1 MIRRGARSHRR
12 RATATTAT
20 IYAPNVD
27 ATAGTSASLV
37 RPRRSA
43 LWLDAVV
50 GAALTCG
57 ALLALDRL
65 PYRGPAVVAALA
77 CVATTTAVGYRRIA
91 PVTAMMVAVS
101 GIAVYERVT
110 YDDLGGFVAAAVVL
124 TAYMVGRRA
133 AGGIGSIGSI
143 GAIPPK
149 LVVAYTLAAMGVAS
163 ATGRTIAAPPV
174 AWIPIVLLP
183 GAVGVLVT
191 RRDRLAAQLSS
202 TVHQLEVEQAIR
214 AAQVVHEERNRVARD
229 LHDVVAH
236 SVSVM
241 VIQAGAARLVA
252 AGDPG
257 AARRAR
263 GRPAHGARR
272 DGRSQARRRRTAQRR

>member
-1 MIRRGARSHRR
+1 MPSLAPRS
-12 RATATTAT
+12 
-20 IYAPNVD
+20 
-27 ATAGTSASLV
+27 
-37 RPRRSA
+37 
-43 LWLDAVV
+43 
-50 GAALTCG
+50 TCG
-57 ALLALDRL
+57 ALLAVDRL
-65 PYRGPAVVAALA
+65 PYRGPSVVAALA

-91 PVTAMMVAVS
+91 PVWAMMVAVS

-110 YDDLGGFVAAAVVL
+110 YDELGGFVAAAVVL

-133 AGGIGSIGSI
+133 TGGIGANSSISSI
-143 GAIPPK
+143 GASRPK
-149 LVVAYTLAAMGVAS
+149 LVVAYTLAAMGVAG

-214 AAQVVHEERNRVARD
+214 AVQVVHEERNRVARD

-257 AARRAR
+257 AARDALGVVLHT
-263 GRPAHGARR
+263 GRDAMADLRR
-272 DGRSQARRRRTAQRR
+272 VVGVLHSAG